1 MTRKGCIVTVV
12 VLLVLIGGVVLG
24 IHFLL
29 QSVYNPHHHG
39 KRLYTWTEQAIHS
52 PDPAAR
58 REATEAL
65 VGAFKDMRRGEPRI
79 QLVMRFCGT
88 AKLPKEVLPF
98 LVEAL
103 HAPEIQDIGRRSYQA
118 IALSRVEDNAAIPTL
133 VEVILHDEDQHARD
147 GALAALCMMDSHGK
161 DALPALREAAR
172 DENKD
177 VQRRAEEAVKE
188 IEREIKRAAEL
199 DARYPTPSRR
209 Q

>member
-12 VLLVLIGGVVLG
+12 VLLVLIGGGVLG
-24 IHFLL
+24 IYCIR
-29 QSVYNPHHHG
+29 QSVYDPYHHG
-39 KRLYTWTEQAIHS
+39 KRLYTWAEQAIHS

-58 REATEAL
+58 RQATEAL
-65 VGAFKDMRRGEPRI
+65 VAGFKDMQRGEPRI
-79 QLVMRFCGT
+79 QLVMRFCV

-103 HAPEIQDIGRRSYQA
+103 HAPEIQEKRSYQA
-118 IALSRVEDNAAIPTL
+118 IALSRVEGTAAIPTL
-133 VEVILHDEDQHARD
+133 VEAILHDEDQHARD
-147 GALAALCMMDSHGK
+147 GAVAALCMMDSHGK

-188 IEREIKRAAEL
+188 IEQEIKRAAEL
-199 DARYPTPSRR
+199 DASFPPPSRR